1 MLCLLLDTTLQ
12 TPPFYNYPQYLCL
25 KLMRI
30 LVSCNLSFAIKLI
43 NFKLIDI
50 LENYLFN
57 KEDIKVKTLF
67 RVLYLNS
74 VLTLRSSFSIQE
86 KLIKVQ
92 IESLRILRCLF
103 LLRVENNTLYK

>member
-1 MLCLLLDTTLQ
+1 MCLLLDTTLQ

-30 LVSCNLSFAIKLI
+30 LVSCKLSFAIKLI

-57 KEDIKVKTLF
+57 KEDIKVNSF
-67 RVLYLNS
+67 RVLHLNS
-74 VLTLRSSFSIQE
+74 VLILRFSFSIQG